1 MKRIVFIIV
10 VLLLSEV
17 TFSQVYTNN
26 ESPVGMEHNMLFNA
40 NTRSRFQVTQTG
52 SALLSLDYLFDGK
65 FIPSYTST
73 APTVSTPTVILIEGL
88 VNWHSQRGAWVGWS
102 TRYWQARRFKI
113 EGFNVYQE
121 NAWKTIADYSTQD
134 YTGGTKFITKVP
146 AGSYTKLRFT
156 FYEATGQDGNLG
168 VSELFYLHPEAVRP
182 YEGLLNATNDTWAKN
197 GNDILYNKGRVDI
210 SIPATSFEAFL
221 KLKVADTSEDY
232 LLINNAT
239 GANGQF
245 IPNIVGRHVSDSR
258 QALYLSGHI
267 KEENDQGNTPIM
279 TFDSRIEGKPAM
291 IRPLFG
297 WDTHGQRKMTLGA
310 GGSLGIG
317 TTTTGNHKLA
327 VEGSIGARKIKVEAT
342 GWSDF
347 VFEKEYKLPTLTQVE
362 NHIKEKGHLK
372 DIPSAEEVKREGFFL
387 GEMDAK
393 LLQKIEELTLY
404 TIQQE
409 KQLKKQS
416 KSIEKLEALVEKLLE
431 SKKQNTTK

>member
-17 TFSQVYTNN
+17 TFSQTFTHN
-26 ESPVGMEHNMLFNA
+26 ENPVGMEHNMLFNA

-102 TRYWQARRFKI
+102 TRYWQAKRFKI
-113 EGFNVYQE
+113 EGFNVYKE

-134 YTGGTKFITKVP
+134 YTGGTKFIAKVP

-156 FYEATGQDGNLG
+156 FYEATGQDGRLG

-182 YEGLLNATNDTWAKN
+182 YEGLLNATNDTWSENTN
-197 GNDILYNKGRVDI
+197 GLY
-210 SIPATSFEAFL
+210 TS
-221 KLKVADTSEDY
+221 KKV
-232 LLINNAT
+232 
-239 GANGQF
+239 
-245 IPNIVGRHVSDSR
+245 
-258 QALYLSGHI
+258 
-267 KEENDQGNTPIM
+267 
-279 TFDSRIEGKPAM
+279 
-291 IRPLFG
+291 
-297 WDTHGQRKMTLGA
+297 
-310 GGSLGIG
+310 GIG
-317 TTTTGNHKLA
+317 TSDTFGYKLA
-327 VEGSIGARKIKVEAT
+327 VNGRIGAKEVKVEVNSA
-342 GWSDF
+342 WPDF

-362 NHIKEKGHLK
+362 SHIKEKGHLK
-372 DIPSAEEVKREGFFL
+372 DIPSAAEVKKEGFFL
-387 GEMDAK
+387 GEMDTK

-404 TIQQE
+404 TIEQE

-431 SKKQNTTK
+431 NKKQNTTK